1 MTGQNKKRTCP
12 LTFKQVRQVPRNP
25 LRSLVYSSICVRT
38 SKINYFFGG
47 HIMTKSNRF
56 IKKFNEDLHAE
67 IFSYIETHPIFS
79 TAGSEKFIENV
90 LRSTYFSAQKTLKN
104 EQQNFHEY
112 GSIEYYKK
120 QMQLINAYEKYRVLT
135 LIDWQERYVWRQKKV
150 LTKTLKNIADLEMGR
165 I

>member
-1 MTGQNKKRTCP
+1 
-12 LTFKQVRQVPRNP
+12 
-25 LRSLVYSSICVRT
+25 
-38 SKINYFFGG
+38 
-47 HIMTKSNRF
+47 MTKSNRF